1 MSISYLCAMHREF
14 RLTEDGSHT
23 LYVPEL
29 NEHYHSINGALS
41 ESKHIFIDAA
51 LNFCKKEELQMLE
64 IGFGTGLNA
73 FLTCLEVIK
82 QDRNVHYHAI
92 EKYPL
97 TMEEARLLNYDS
109 LLGNSGVSILEFHS
123 TPWEEARL
131 IIPGFILHKEQSD
144 IREIK
149 VEGLFDVI
157 YFDAFSPDIQPD
169 LWSPEVFQ
177 MIANLTAPGGILT
190 TYSVKGDIK
199 RALISAGFSVEKIPG
214 PYGKRVILRAIRN

>member
-1 MSISYLCAMHREF
+1 MQREF

-51 LNFCKKEELQMLE
+51 LNFCKKEEPQVLE

-73 FLTCLEVIK
+73 FLSCLEVNK
-82 QDRNVHYHAI
+82 QDRKLHYHAI

-97 TMEEARLLNYDS
+97 TMDEARLLNYDS
-109 LLGNSGVSILEFHS
+109 LLDNSDVSILDFHS
-123 TPWEEARL
+123 TPWEETRR
-131 IIPGFILHKEQSD
+131 IHPDFFLHKERSD

-149 VEGLFDVI
+149 AKGVFDVI
-157 YFDAFSPDIQPD
+157 YFDAFSPDIQPE
-169 LWSPEVFQ
+169 LWSPEVFKK
-177 MIANLTAPGGILT
+177 IADLTASGGILT

-199 RALISAGFSVEKIPG
+199 RALIAAGFSVEKIPG
-214 PYGKRVILRAIRN
+214 PYGKRVILRAIKN